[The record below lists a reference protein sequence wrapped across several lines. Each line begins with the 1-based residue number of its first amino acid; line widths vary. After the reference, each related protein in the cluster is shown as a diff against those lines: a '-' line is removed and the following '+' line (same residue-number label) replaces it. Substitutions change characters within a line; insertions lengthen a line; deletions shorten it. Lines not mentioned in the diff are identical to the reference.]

1 MAGDSKNFPKKYWW
15 VVLVALPVAL
25 ALIAIVPGLIGD
37 GDKPAGDNAVS
48 ITGNNNTV
56 TIDNSTKMTVINN
69 ISVIAQ
75 EYQKFTGQ
83 TLSDD
88 LKQLIER
95 AVSAA
100 MRNDAASVGLYEQI
114 AKQAPVPAIFNNL
127 AVEYAKTNNVA
138 ASQEALAQAI
148 QKDPTNA
155 VARKN
160 LDVIAPGGRAAPGPS
175 PAVAFASGA
184 GVRTENSAAP
194 AIQIDAFDAGFAKV
208 EGIHVVDTGA
218 GSGGGSY
225 SIRYQPEPGT
235 PALVEPKTY
244 DVLVKTGGGGV
255 FLLAANVIVKE
266 GTLARINPNALVGAI
281 EVRPLTRRGFP
292 ELKEVVF
299 VDRAT
304 GTRRLIRQSTATLGV
319 TLPIAPGAYDVLAKT
334 EDGQA
339 DLVRNLEIKARE
351 RKRIDL
357 DDEVAAFVVQEP
369 SIKGLN
375 VKAIYA
381 LRTGTNEIAGKSL
394 VFGKPMLVY
403 AGEAYDIALEQPAGL
418 TRFKTKLTPSKG
430 SLTEVR

>member
-1 MAGDSKNFPKKYWW
+1 MAGESKNYPKKYWW
-15 VVLVALPVAL
+15 VVLVALPVVL
-25 ALIAIVPGLIGD
+25 ALIGIFPQLFGRSGEKSAGGGISIV
-37 GDKPAGDNAVS
+37 
-48 ITGNNNTV
+48 GNDNTV
-56 TIDNSTKMTVINN
+56 TIDNSTQMTVINN

-75 EYQKFTGQ
+75 EYQKYTGQ
-83 TLSDD
+83 ALSDD

-95 AVSAA
+95 AVAA
-100 MRNDAASVGLYEQI
+100 ATKNDPASVRLYEQV
-114 AKQAPVPAIFNNL
+114 ANQVPVPAIFNNL
-127 AVEYAKTNNVA
+127 AVEYAKTKNVA
-138 ASQEALAQAI
+138 ASQQALTQAI
-148 QKDPTNA
+148 QKDPTNE

-160 LDVIAPGGRAAPGPS
+160 LNVIAPAGRT
-175 PAVAFASGA
+175 AVTFASGA

-194 AIQIDAFDAGFAKV
+194 AIQVDAFDAGFAKV
-208 EGIHVVDTGA
+208 EDIHVVDTGA

-244 DVLVKTGGGGV
+244 DVLVKTSGGGV

-304 GTRRLIRQSTATLGV
+304 GTSRLIRQSTATLGV

>member
-1 MAGDSKNFPKKYWW
+1 MAGESKNFPKKYWW
-15 VVLVALPVAL
+15 VVLVALPVVL
-25 ALIAIVPGLIGD
+25 ALIAIVPQLMGGS
-37 GDKPAGDNAVS
+37 GETPAGDNAVS

-56 TIDNSTKMTVINN
+56 TIDNSTQMTVINN

-75 EYQKFTGQ
+75 EYQKYTGQ
-83 TLSDD
+83 ALSDE

-95 AVSAA
+95 AVAA
-100 MRNDAASVGLYEQI
+100 ATKNDPSSVRLYEQV
-114 AKQAPVPAIFNNL
+114 ANQVPVPAIFNNL
-127 AVEYAKTNNVA
+127 AVEYAKTKNVA
-138 ASQEALAQAI
+138 ASQQALAQAI
-148 QKDPTNA
+148 EKDPTNA

-160 LDVIAPGGRAAPGPS
+160 LNLIAPSGRAA
-175 PAVAFASGA
+175 AVAFASGA
-184 GVRTENSAAP
+184 GVRTENSAVP
-194 AIQIDAFDAGFAKV
+194 ALQVDAFDAGFAKV

-218 GSGGGSY
+218 GIGGGSY

-235 PALVEPKTY
+235 PVIVEPKTY
-244 DVLVKTGGGGV
+244 DVLVKTSGGGV
-255 FLLAANVIVKE
+255 FLLAANVNVKE
-266 GTLARINPNALVGAI
+266 STLVRINPNALVGAV
-281 EVRPLTRRGFP
+281 EVRPLTRKGFP
-292 ELKEVVF
+292 ELKEIVF

-304 GTRRLIRQSTATLGV
+304 GNSRLIRQSTAALGV

-369 SIKGLN
+369 SIRGLN

-381 LRTGTNEIAGKSL
+381 LRTGTTEIAGKSL
-394 VFGKPMLVY
+394 TFGKPMLVY

-418 TRFKTKLTPSKG
+418 TRIKNKLTPSRG